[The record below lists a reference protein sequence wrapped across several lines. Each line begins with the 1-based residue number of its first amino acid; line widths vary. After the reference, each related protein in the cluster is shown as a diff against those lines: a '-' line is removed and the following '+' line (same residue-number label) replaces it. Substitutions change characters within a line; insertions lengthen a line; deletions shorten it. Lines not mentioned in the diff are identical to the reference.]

1 MLIEPVLLGPC
12 TIGEGCQFDPGVYLG
27 YPCGTPKCRRRNP
40 FAETILGRGCRVR
53 THSVIYQHSSLGEGC
68 QVTHNVVVR
77 EHATLGDGCVL
88 GIGTVIREGACLG
101 RNVRMMEHVVVCE
114 DAELADDVF
123 LGPGVTFVASRHMP
137 GALLAAG
144 MISDDEAGRR
154 EGRYYYEAPTVRIDS
169 GVRIGAGSVIF
180 PGLSIGEGSVIAAGS
195 VVSQSI
201 GPYLLAAGNPARPI
215 KRVKS

>member
-1 MLIEPVLLGPC
+1 MIIEPVRLGPC
-12 TIGEGCQFDPGVYLG
+12 TIGEDCQFDPGVYLA
-27 YPCGTPKCRRRNP
+27 YPCGTPKCRRRND
-40 FAETILGRGCRVR
+40 FEETILGRGCRVR
-53 THSVIYQHSSLGEGC
+53 SNSVIYRHSSLGDRC
-68 QVTHNVVVR
+68 QVAHNVVVR

-88 GIGTVIREGACLG
+88 GIGTVIREGALLG
-101 RNVRMMEHVVVCE
+101 RNVRMMEHVVICE

-144 MISDDEAGRR
+144 VISDDEAGQR
-154 EGRYYYEAPTVRIDS
+154 EGAYYYEAPTVRVGS
-169 GVRIGAGSVIF
+169 RVRIGAGSVIL